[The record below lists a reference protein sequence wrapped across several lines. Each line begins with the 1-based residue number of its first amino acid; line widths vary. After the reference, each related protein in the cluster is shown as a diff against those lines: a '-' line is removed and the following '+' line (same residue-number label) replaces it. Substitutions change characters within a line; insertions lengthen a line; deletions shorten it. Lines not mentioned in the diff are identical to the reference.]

1 MSATSPS
8 GARLVWDQSAGE
20 MRLDGALL
28 SRGYAGRG
36 RGINNPAMQD
46 AVAVGPIPRGLWRLT
61 ALRLTGAST
70 GPYTI
75 VLEPAPGTDA
85 RGRSAFRIHGDNAR
99 LDRSASHGCI
109 ILPRTV
115 REAIWRSGARLL
127 EVVE

>member
-1 MSATSPS
+1 MSTLPQS

-20 MRLDGALL
+20 MRLDGKPLA
-28 SRGYAGRG
+28 RGYAGRG

-46 AVAVGPIPRGLWRLT
+46 AVAVGPIPRGLWKLT
-61 ALRLTGAST
+61 ELRLTGATT

-75 VLEPAPGTDA
+75 VLVPAPGTDA
-85 RGRSAFRIHGDNAR
+85 RGRSAFRIHGDNAL

-109 ILPRTV
+109 ILPRKD
-115 REAIWRSGARLL
+115 REAIWRSGARLM

>member
-1 MSATSPS
+1 MSTSS
-8 GARLVWDQSAGE
+8 QVGARLVWDQSAGE

-28 SRGYAGRG
+28 ARGYAGRG

-46 AVAVGPIPRGLWRLT
+46 VVATGPIPRGLWRLT
-61 ALRLTGAST
+61 ELRLTGAST

-85 RGRSAFRIHGDNAR
+85 RGRSAFRIHGDNSR

-109 ILPRTV
+109 ILPRKE

-127 EVVE
+127 EVVA